1 VNGGRRRPIG
11 ARARRRALGAAV
23 RLTAALV
30 ITVVFLVPV
39 YWMFSTALK
48 TPEEIFAIP
57 PVWYP
62 HRPALDNF
70 TGMFGRGELV
80 PVWNSLVIATTS
92 TALAIFIGTLA
103 AYSLARYRT
112 GGRALAVWII
122 SLRMLPPIALAF
134 PIFLLFAAIRWVD
147 TLHGLILLYTAI
159 NLPYVIWVMRG
170 YVQDIPLEVEESA
183 TIDGCGRWQVLWH
196 VVFPLARMGMLA
208 TSVFAF
214 VYGMNEFA
222 FAVVLTRVNVLTLT
236 VKISHYFG
244 NTSTS
249 WAWIAGLA
257 VLGSVPVF
265 VGVLLMQRY
274 MVRGISMGAVK
285 G

>member
-1 VNGGRRRPIG
+1 MSVG
-11 ARARRRALGAAV
+11 AKALGRKGRKTLATAV
-23 RLTAALV
+23 RLALALA
-30 ITVVFLVPV
+30 ITLVFLFPV
-39 YWMFSTALK
+39 YWVFSTALK

-62 HRPALDNF
+62 HQPSLDNF
-70 TGMFGRGELV
+70 TGMFGRGELT
-80 PVWNSLVIATTS
+80 PLWNSLVIS
-92 TALAIFIGTLA
+92 TASTVLAIAIGTMA

-147 TLHGLILLYTAI
+147 TLHGLIVLYTAI

-170 YVQDIPLEVEESA
+170 YVQDIPQEVEESA
-183 TIDGCGRWQVLWH
+183 TIDGCNRWQVLWY
-196 VVFPLARMGMLA
+196 VVRPLARMGMLA

-214 VYGMNEFA
+214 IYGMNEFA

-257 VLGSVPVF
+257 VLGSLPVF
-265 VGVLLMQRY
+265 LAVLVMQRY

>member
-1 VNGGRRRPIG
+1 V
-11 ARARRRALGAAV
+11 RARTRRARVGAAV
-23 RLTAALV
+23 RLALAVAITA
-30 ITVVFLVPV
+30 VFLFPV
-39 YWMFSTALK
+39 YWVFATALK

-62 HRPALDNF
+62 HRPSLDNF
-70 TGMFGRGELV
+70 TGMFGRGELA
-80 PVWNSLVIATTS
+80 PVWNSLVIATAS
-92 TALAIFIGTLA
+92 TVLAIGLGTLA

-147 TLHGLILLYTAI
+147 TLHGLVVLYTAI

-170 YVQDIPLEVEESA
+170 YVQDVPPELEESA
-183 TIDGCGRWQVLWH
+183 TLDGCNRWQVLWH

-208 TSVFAF
+208 TAVFAF
-214 VYGMNEFA
+214 IYGMNEFA
-222 FAVVLTRVNVLTLT
+222 FAVVLTRVDVLTLT

-257 VLGSVPVF
+257 VLGSVPAF
-265 VGVLLMQRY
+265 LAVLLMQRY
-274 MVRGISMGAVK
+274 MVRGISMGALK

>member
-1 VNGGRRRPIG
+1 VSVGAT
-11 ARARRRALGAAV
+11 ARAARQRKTLGTAV
-23 RLTAALV
+23 RLVLAMA
-30 ITVVFLVPV
+30 ITVVFLFPV
-39 YWMFSTALK
+39 YWVFSTALK
-48 TPEEIFAIP
+48 TPEEIFSIP

-62 HRPALDNF
+62 HRPSLENF
-70 TGMFGRGELV
+70 TGMFGRGELA
-80 PVWNSLVIATTS
+80 PVWNSLVIATAS
-92 TALAIFIGTLA
+92 TVLAILIGTLA

-112 GGRALAVWII
+112 GGRVLALWII

-147 TLHGLILLYTAI
+147 TLHGLVVLYTAI

-170 YVQDIPLEVEESA
+170 YVHDIPRELEESA
-183 TIDGCGRWQVLWH
+183 AIDGCNHWQVMWH
-196 VVFPLARMGMLA
+196 VVCPLARVGMLA

-257 VLGSVPVF
+257 VLGSLPVF
-265 VGVLLMQRY
+265 LAVLVMQRY

>member
-1 VNGGRRRPIG
+1 MRARSDG
-11 ARARRRALGAAV
+11 ARVVKRRKALGAAV
-23 RLTAALV
+23 RLALAVV
-30 ITVVFLVPV
+30 ITAVFLFPV
-39 YWMFSTALK
+39 YWVFSTALK
-48 TPEEIFAIP
+48 TPEEIFSVP

-62 HRPALDNF
+62 HHPSLDNF
-70 TGMFGRGELV
+70 TGMFGRGELG

-92 TALAIFIGTLA
+92 TALAIYIGTLA

-134 PIFLLFAAIRWVD
+134 PIFLLFAAMRWVD

-170 YVQDIPLEVEESA
+170 YVQDIPPEVEESA
-183 TIDGCGRWQVLWH
+183 TIDGCNRWQTLWY

-214 VYGMNEFA
+214 IYGMNEFA

-257 VLGSVPVF
+257 VLGSLPVF
-265 VGVLLMQRY
+265 LAVLLMQRY

>member
-1 VNGGRRRPIG
+1 MSVR
-11 ARARRRALGAAV
+11 ARARAGKRRRTLGTAV
-23 RLTAALV
+23 RLALAGL
-30 ITVVFLVPV
+30 ITLLFLFPV
-39 YWMFSTALK
+39 YWVFSTALK

-62 HRPALDNF
+62 HRPSLDNF
-70 TGMFGRGELV
+70 TGMFGRGELA
-80 PVWNSLVIATTS
+80 PVWNSLVIATAS
-92 TALAIFIGTLA
+92 TVLAIVIGTLA

-112 GGRALAVWII
+112 GGRALAVWIV

-147 TLHGLILLYTAI
+147 TLHGLVVLYTAI

-170 YVQDIPLEVEESA
+170 YVQDIPPDVEESA
-183 TIDGCGRWQVLWH
+183 TIDGCNRWQVLWY

-214 VYGMNEFA
+214 IYGMNEFA

-244 NTSTS
+244 NTATS

-257 VLGSVPVF
+257 VLGSLPVF
-265 VGVLLMQRY
+265 LAVLVMQRY

>member
-1 VNGGRRRPIG
+1 MATAGR
-11 ARARRRALGAAV
+11 LGLAV
-23 RLTAALV
+23 A
-30 ITVVFLVPV
+30 ITVVFLFPV

-62 HRPALDNF
+62 RRPALDNF
-70 TGMFGRGELV
+70 TGMFGRGELA

-92 TALAIFIGTLA
+92 TVLAIFVGTTA

-170 YVQDIPLEVEESA
+170 YVQDVPQEVEESA
-183 TIDGCGRWQVLWH
+183 VMDGCSRWQVLWH

-249 WAWIAGLA
+249 WAWIAGLG
-257 VLGSVPVF
+257 VLGSLPVF
-265 VGVLLMQRY
+265 VAVLLMQRY

>member
-1 VNGGRRRPIG
+1 MSLGRRRT
-11 ARARRRALGAAV
+11 RRRVLVAV
-23 RLTAALV
+23 RLALAV
-30 ITVVFLVPV
+30 LLTVLFLFPV
-39 YWMFSTALK
+39 YWTFSTALK
-48 TPEEIFAIP
+48 TPEEIFSIP

-70 TGMFGRGELV
+70 TGMFGRGELA

-92 TALAIFIGTLA
+92 TVLATLIGTTA

-134 PIFLLFAAIRWVD
+134 PIFLLFAAIHWVD
-147 TLHGLILLYTAI
+147 TMHGLILLYTAI
-159 NLPYVIWVMRG
+159 NLPYVIWVMRA
-170 YVQDIPLEVEESA
+170 YVQDVPPEVEESA
-183 TIDGCGRWQVLWH
+183 TIDGCSRWQVLWH
-196 VVFPLARMGMLA
+196 VVFPMARMGMLA

-214 VYGMNEFA
+214 IYGMNEFA

-257 VLGSVPVF
+257 VLGSLPVF
-265 VGVLLMQRY
+265 VAVLLMQRY

>member
-1 VNGGRRRPIG
+1 VG
-11 ARARRRALGAAV
+11 ARAPGRKGRKTLATAV
-23 RLTAALV
+23 RLTLAVA
-30 ITVVFLVPV
+30 ITLVFLFPV
-39 YWMFSTALK
+39 YWVFSTALK

-62 HRPALDNF
+62 HQPSLDNF
-70 TGMFGRGELV
+70 TGMFGRGELT
-80 PVWNSLVIATTS
+80 PVWNSLVIS
-92 TALAIFIGTLA
+92 TASTVLAIAIGTLA

-122 SLRMLPPIALAF
+122 SLRMLPAIALAF
-134 PIFLLFAAIRWVD
+134 PVFLLFAAIGWVD
-147 TLHGLILLYTAI
+147 TLHGLIVLYTAI

-170 YVQDIPLEVEESA
+170 YLQDIPQEVEESA
-183 TIDGCGRWQVLWH
+183 TIDGCNRWQVLWY
-196 VVFPLARMGMLA
+196 VVRPLARMGMLA

-214 VYGMNEFA
+214 IYGMNEFA

-257 VLGSVPVF
+257 VLGSLPVF
-265 VGVLLMQRY
+265 LAVLVMQRY